1 MGKPLT
7 DQAKG
12 SNQTK
17 SSVRVRVEHIFGAQ
31 ANDIG
36 GTPVRT
42 IGLMQTKA
50 KIGMKNLAYNIRRLC
65 QLRRIN
71 PNPA

>member
-17 SSVRVRVEHIFGAQ
+17 SSVRVRAEHIFGAQ
-31 ANDIG
+31 TNDMG
-36 GTPVRT
+36 STLVRT
-42 IGLMQTKA
+42 TGLVRAEA
-50 KIGMKNLAYNIRRLC
+50 KIGMTNLAYNIRRLC
-65 QLRRIN
+65 QLLRIN